1 MGKALCWFRPKQ
13 LPCRRSVTD
22 AEGNISAHAG
32 MNVLYAIRSSKM
44 VLELRENRE
53 AMEMVFEDRMRSNLL
68 DKWDIHEFERMQ
80 EVLKGLSADYLE
92 RYEMIF
98 KDQLD
103 GVSYE
108 TASIIGESA
117 PRNDFQQSRHPL
129 N

>member
-1 MGKALCWFRPKQ
+1 
-13 LPCRRSVTD
+13 
-22 AEGNISAHAG
+22 
-32 MNVLYAIRSSKM
+32 M
-44 VLELRENRE
+44 VSELRENRE